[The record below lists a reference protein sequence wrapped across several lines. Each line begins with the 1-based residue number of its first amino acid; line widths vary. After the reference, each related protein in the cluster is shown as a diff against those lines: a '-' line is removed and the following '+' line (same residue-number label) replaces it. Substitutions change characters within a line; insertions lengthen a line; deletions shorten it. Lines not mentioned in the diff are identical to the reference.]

1 MNQVVFSPARLL
13 AGALAAG
20 LVIGAAGCVVGGPP
34 DSLRHIRTPS
44 VVRSAP
50 RQDKL
55 VAELRSPTLE
65 QGWYTAAEQIAVYA
79 GYELERGNEWD
90 AAVLLSIASYRY
102 HQQAY
107 LALEIGKSQS
117 YRINPA
123 VAAEFEEWVGLEVR
137 TFNDQHFDREI
148 ELLRQHLFG
157 FAVAA
162 ERRDAYLQE
171 IARGGKE
178 DAAIDQQL
186 TALQTAMSNR
196 PEQLAHP
203 ALAEAFLARL
213 VDDHGRDAKN
223 SYAYYYMAATPLD
236 SYRLAALDGTMAPF
250 DTILAQNLVPRLA
263 TLRQAVRARLDHHR
277 VYTRATAAAM
287 LGLAPDA
294 GDVALL
300 EARLAQETNPLV
312 MDSLRFALIQNGKD
326 EHMAGLLQHAGQ
338 GTAEEERNHSLA
350 MLLWLPSERKLPLD
364 EGFFVELARNEPG
377 LMSKEGRVLALAML
391 REMAREKALAQGTVI
406 AALEL
411 TADADAQVA
420 GAAVSVVSA
429 LEQLGGAE
437 CKALYQRYPRARA
450 ALIERLAQGASL
462 ADLGFLSQAYDANA
476 RELDVQLAAV
486 GAVAAIPGAASLQ
499 LLRRWLDEASRHED
513 ARPFLTLV
521 TVLAMRADV
530 AEARLGQLDLPR
542 AKRFM
547 VEIALDHAKLA
558 RTARSLE
565 QPRTFSSPLDG
576 LRFQDA
582 VQIAI
587 LSSLLHRPALVTTLW
602 NLARYRNDELYP
614 ADTMVRRQAIGALV
628 RMQLQRRTQ
637 RSARAVAGR

>member
-1 MNQVVFSPARLL
+1 MNQITFFPARRI
-13 AGALAAG
+13 AGALVAG
-20 LVIGAAGCVVGGPP
+20 LVIGAAGCVVGGPQ

-55 VAELRSPTLE
+55 VAELRSPKLQ

-107 LALEIGKSQS
+107 LALALGNSQS
-117 YRINPA
+117 YMINPA
-123 VAAEFEEWVGLEVR
+123 AAAQFEEWVGLEVR

-148 ELLRQHLFG
+148 ELLRRHLFG

-162 ERRDAYLQE
+162 ERRDAYLEE

-178 DAAIDQQL
+178 DAAIDQHL
-186 TALQTAMSNR
+186 TALQTEMSNR
-196 PEQLAHP
+196 PERLAYP

-213 VDDHGRDAKN
+213 VDDHGRDSKN
-223 SYAYYYMAATPLD
+223 SFAYYYMAATPLD

-250 DTILAQNLVPRLA
+250 DSVLAQNLVPRLA

-277 VYTRATAAAM
+277 VYTRAMATAL
-287 LGLAPDA
+287 LGFAPDA

-300 EARLAQETNPLV
+300 EARLAEETNPLV
-312 MDSLRFALIQNGKD
+312 LDSLRFALIQNGKD
-326 EHMAGLLQHAGQ
+326 EHMAGLVQHAAQ
-338 GTAEEERNHSLA
+338 GTAEEERNHSLT
-350 MLLWLPSERKLPLD
+350 MLLWLPEARKLQLD
-364 EGFFVELARNEPG
+364 EAFFVELARNEPG
-377 LMSKEGRVLALAML
+377 MSKEGRILALAML
-391 REMAREKALAQGTVI
+391 RDLAREKALAQGTVI

-420 GAAVSVVSA
+420 ATAASVVSA
-429 LEQLGGAE
+429 MEQLGGAE
-437 CKALYQRYPRARA
+437 CKALYQRYPKARA
-450 ALIERLAQGASL
+450 ALLERLAQSASL
-462 ADLGFLSQAYDANA
+462 ADLDFLSQAYDAHA
-476 RELDVQLAAV
+476 REMDVQLAAA
-486 GAVAAIPGAASLQ
+486 GAVTAIPGAASLQ
-499 LLRRWLDEASRHED
+499 LLRRWLEAASRQD
-513 ARPFLTLV
+513 DQRPFLTLV
-521 TVLAMRADV
+521 TLLAMRADV

-547 VEIALDHAKLA
+547 VEIALDHEKLA

-565 QPRTFSSPLDG
+565 QPHTFSSPLNG
-576 LRFQDA
+576 LRLQDA
-582 VQIAI
+582 AQIAI
-587 LSSLLHRPALVTTLW
+587 LSGLLHRPALVTTLW

-614 ADTMVRRQAIGALV
+614 GDAMVRRQAIGALV

-637 RSARAVAGR
+637 RTARAVAGR